1 MPKIKWH
8 SQAPFISQI
17 QEWGQTSVEILL
29 ELKLLYFIS
38 TPTVTGEM
46 SLRQASCLSE
56 DQFIL
61 LCPILQEVQK
71 YK

>member
-1 MPKIKWH
+1 MPKIKWP

-38 TPTVTGEM
+38 TPTVTGGM
-46 SLRQASCLSE
+46 SLTQASCLSE

-61 LCPILQEVQK
+61 LFHILTLVLIFD
-71 YK
+71 